1 MSNSDSKRQAYCKV
15 TMELLHA
22 LLMLPPDVR
31 IRSMQISPKLD
42 GATLVL
48 QGDGLPER
56 CEILEGS
63 PVMQVTPQYEG
74 RVSHVEFPRFDG
86 WEP

>member
-15 TMELLHA
+15 TMDLLHA
-22 LLMLPPDVR
+22 LLELPDDVR
-31 IRSMQISPKLD
+31 IRSLQISPKLD

-56 CEILEGS
+56 CETQEGS
-63 PVMQVTPQYEG
+63 PVMEVNPQYERAASG
-74 RVSHVEFPRFDG
+74 CVDFTG
-86 WEP
+86 WGQ